1 MVARTSQGYSQLLR
15 DNYTLLR
22 DSVEGF
28 YAGNYAKALEI
39 AVRLRTLIH
48 QSDARPGQIPS
59 RPLLDFIDPGYLIF
73 AAWLRPLFRKDWV
86 VYSKPP
92 FGGPDDVLQR
102 QHSHSERQALSI
114 ANSVC
119 RKHFPKEIRLPH
131 FHRTN
136 YIS

>member
-48 QSDARPGQIPS
+48 QSDSRPGQIPS
-59 RPLLDFIDPGYLIF
+59 RPLLDFIDPGYL
-73 AAWLRPLFRKDWV
+73 K
-86 VYSKPP
+86 
-92 FGGPDDVLQR
+92 
-102 QHSHSERQALSI
+102 LSI
-114 ANSVC
+114 YHKLPENPGVVFAVNQRIQIGASSVPTFV
-119 RKHFPKEIRLPH
+119 RA
-131 FHRTN
+131 
-136 YIS
+136 